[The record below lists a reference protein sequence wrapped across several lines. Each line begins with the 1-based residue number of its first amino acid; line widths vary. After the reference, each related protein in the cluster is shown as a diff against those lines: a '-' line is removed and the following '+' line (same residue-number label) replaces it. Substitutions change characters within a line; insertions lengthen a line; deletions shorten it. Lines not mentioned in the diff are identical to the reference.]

1 MAVNIANGNI
11 TTTIIF
17 AICFL
22 WMYDAVSEVDT
33 SVIWK
38 SLVGY
43 QELIMAMEYVGRERG
58 YGIYFFAVGTFRDRN
73 HYLRFLESQDIAKAH
88 FESRYLESSNQFL
101 L

>member
-1 MAVNIANGNI
+1 MMVVHPFQGMPAVNLFWCLCLFYLHIKNSYLVP
-11 TTTIIF
+11 F
-17 AICFL
+17 ARRSKSIPAQF
-22 WMYDAVSEVDT
+22 AVSEVDT

-73 HYLRFLESQDIAKAH
+73 HYLRFLDI
-88 FESRYLESSNQFL
+88 
-101 L
+101 